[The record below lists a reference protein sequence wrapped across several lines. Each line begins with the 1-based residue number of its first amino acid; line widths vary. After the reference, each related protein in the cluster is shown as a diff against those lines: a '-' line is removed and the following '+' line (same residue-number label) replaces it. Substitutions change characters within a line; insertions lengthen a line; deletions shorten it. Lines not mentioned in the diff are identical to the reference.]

1 MAGVGSSCSTDV
13 LLREFGR
20 QPLFFHWVVLSARWF
35 QHAARNVGSL
45 SHHTLQADLA
55 LLLQRRHTIAGFVNT
70 PCTRCWSYLFLS
82 SMTALDLVLQS
93 KWDITMDSSITVS
106 QVLQLADKFAEKR
119 VQQRLHRLLLVRW
132 NHLHV
137 NPADP
142 AAPSDR
148 YDRCTHA
155 AWVMPVPEVV
165 HGQLQVVK
173 APHLKLC
180 APFLLLRCLAQFR
193 LGWHHLRIMTGRQ
206 QRPAIPR
213 SQRLCPLCSLP
224 GSPFQAARTGD
235 PAVETLL
242 HFLLQCPAYV
252 HARHK
257 YGDIIFGSPR
267 NNVGMH
273 VDECPDSRMLL
284 GIFHNCSVL
293 HQMRLAR
300 CLYAM
305 IQFRKHCMDAIAD
318 GTFASVQSVDTA
330 VARLQSMVADED
342 LVVQTSTQS
351 QD

>member
-1 MAGVGSSCSTDV
+1 MST
-13 LLREFGR
+13 LL
-20 QPLFFHWVVLSARWF
+20 
-35 QHAARNVGSL
+35 
-45 SHHTLQADLA
+45 TLL
-55 LLLQRRHTIAGFVNT
+55 
-70 PCTRCWSYLFLS
+70 P
-82 SMTALDLVLQS
+82 
-93 KWDITMDSSITVS
+93 
-106 QVLQLADKFAEKR
+106 
-119 VQQRLHRLLLVRW
+119 
-132 NHLHV
+132 
-137 NPADP
+137 
-142 AAPSDR
+142 PSDR

-193 LGWHHLRIMTGRQ
+193 LGWHHLRMMTGRQ
-206 QRPAIPR
+206 QRSAIPR
-213 SQRLCPLCSLP
+213 SHRLCPLCSLP
-224 GSPFQAARTGD
+224 GSPFQAARMGD

-273 VDECPDSRMLL
+273 VDACSDSKMLL

-305 IQFRKHCMDAIAD
+305 LQFRKHCMDAIAD
-318 GTFASVQSVDTA
+318 GTFASAQSVDTA